1 MEGRLLGNRYQL
13 IERIG
18 GGGMAIVYKAK
29 CLLLN
34 RYVAVKILRS
44 EFTDDEEFVKRF
56 RVEAQAAASLNHPNI
71 VSIYDVG
78 KQDDSQ
84 YIVMEFIDGI
94 TLKDYINEKG
104 VLPWRE
110 SIGIA
115 VQICSALEQA
125 HKNHIV
131 HRDIKPHNIM
141 ITSEGIAK
149 VTDFGIARAVTSA
162 TITMVGSTIG
172 SVHYFSPEQ
181 ARGSFTDEKS
191 DLYSLGVTI
200 YEMVTGRVP
209 FDGESPVAVALKHIQ
224 EKAER
229 PIEVNPSIPKGVND
243 LIIKAMKKDQNLR
256 YQTASDM
263 LNDLK
268 RTLNDPNTRIA
279 GSNITEDLPT
289 KKMQAV
295 GAEIET
301 LAEDENEADNENGN
315 RYGYSNGHVNGNGI
329 KIYPGDR
336 TVIDEGENMKASKK
350 KDRLSMWLGIA
361 AGLIIAGI
369 IFFIGLKLLIPIITP
384 EPSEAY
390 VVEDFTNKDINDVRE
405 VLKQYG
411 IEAVD
416 YERVNNDKIEQ
427 DIIMFQDVAVGNT
440 LKPGNSIKFRVSA
453 GPKLVQIPDISGQES
468 RVGEQILRG
477 LELIPKEMTE
487 NSETVAIGA
496 VIRTEPAALEEVKP
510 YANVTVYVSLGP
522 KLEMVRVP
530 YLIGLT
536 RAKAEKK
543 ILDSGLTIGAII
555 PADEVS
561 DVALITKQY
570 PLPDSEVE
578 EFTAVEM
585 NFTPIEEDP
594 IEEQPGTT
602 VPGDGTDGTP
612 GDPGSTD
619 TPDTPTTPNDT
630 AKKTRMLPVSL
641 NPSKSYGSEVMVFV
655 ETTPSDTNVSRI
667 EFNKL
672 IPVSSFPFSVEITL
686 ADQGATHVIV
696 KLDGDL
702 ALEGDY

>member
-1 MEGRLLGNRYQL
+1 MEGRLLGNRYKL

-18 GGGMAIVYKAK
+18 GGGMAIVFKAK

-110 SIGIA
+110 AIGIA

-200 YEMVTGRVP
+200 YEMVTGKVP

-295 GAEIET
+295 GPEIEM
-301 LAEDENEADNENGN
+301 LVEDENEADNEGG
-315 RYGYSNGHVNGNGI
+315 YGYSNRHGNGNGS
-329 KIYPGDR
+329 KIDAGDR

-390 VVEDFTNKDINDVRE
+390 VVEDFTNKDFNDVLE
-405 VLKQYG
+405 ALKQYG
-411 IEAVD
+411 ITAVD
-416 YERVNNDKIEQ
+416 HERVNSDTYDQ
-427 DIIMFQDVAVGNT
+427 DIIIFQDVAVGNT
-440 LKPGNSIKFRVSA
+440 LKPGNYIKFRVSA
-453 GPKLVQIPDISGQES
+453 GPELVQIPDISGQES
-468 RVGEQILRG
+468 RIGEQILRG
-477 LELIPKEMTE
+477 LDLITEEKTE
-487 NSETVAIGA
+487 NNETVAIGT

-522 KLEMVRVP
+522 KLEMVVVP
-530 YLIGLT
+530 SIIGLT

-543 ILDSGLTIGAII
+543 ILDSGLTIGNII
-555 PADEVS
+555 PEDEVS

-570 PLPDSEVE
+570 PLPFKEVE
-578 EFTAVEM
+578 EGTPVEM
-585 NFTPIEEDP
+585 NFTPIEEEP

-602 VPGDGTDGTP
+602 VPGVGTDDTP
-612 GDPGSTD
+612 NDHDTTD
-619 TPDTPTTPNDT
+619 TADTPTSPTDT
-630 AKKTRMLPVSL
+630 TKKTRMLPISL
-641 NPSKSYGSEVMVFV
+641 NPSKSYGSEVTVFV

-686 ADQGATHVIV
+686 ADQGTTHVIV